1 MLTVRIA
8 DKKDINYCYN
18 LIISEVEHGHFDKK
32 LNSFLGRFF
41 FRRNLRNAITGKL
54 YKAVDGHRACFFY
67 ISENGNEKIG
77 FSSVI
82 EHSPVTFEIWLMVI
96 EKQYRR
102 NGYGKIIVKNII
114 KKHIIPFTENLFFV
128 RTYKSS
134 TTMISL
140 LNNLKFRSHTNEG
153 ADNVIFTKIYSEKD
167 LQ

>member
-1 MLTVRIA
+1 MLFQKEF
-8 DKKDINYCYN
+8 KKRDHWEI
-18 LIISEVEHGHFDKK
+18 
-32 LNSFLGRFF
+32 
-41 FRRNLRNAITGKL
+41 

-67 ISENGNEKIG
+67 IFENGNEKIG